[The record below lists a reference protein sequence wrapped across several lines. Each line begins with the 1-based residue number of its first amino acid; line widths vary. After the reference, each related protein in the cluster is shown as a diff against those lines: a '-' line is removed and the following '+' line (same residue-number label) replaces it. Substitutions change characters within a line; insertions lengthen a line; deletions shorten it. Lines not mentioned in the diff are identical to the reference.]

1 MEEWI
6 EAKRRSKIP
15 RINWR
20 KILWGKTLTE
30 FIIERKAYGKKKE
43 EIILELSEIL
53 QKKKELLKKMGFSL
67 SKALDNMRISVGAR
81 WAESDTEHQIL
92 VKKGWYVF
100 KAKVRTFKDGSKWIY
115 FPPHDYKEGDIV
127 IVKVKKGVGK

>member
-6 EAKRRSKIP
+6 EAKKRSKIP
-15 RINWR
+15 RINWK

-30 FIIERKAYGKKKE
+30 FIIERKAMGKTKEQVIAELAEILRKKE
-43 EIILELSEIL
+43 N
-53 QKKKELLKKMGFSL
+53 LLKAMGFSL

-81 WAESDTEHQIL
+81 WAESDVEHKIL
-92 VKKGWYVF
+92 VKKGWYVW
-100 KAKVRTFKDGSKWIY
+100 KAKVRAFKDGTKWIY
-115 FPPHDYKEGDIV
+115 FPPHEYKEGDIV